1 MITGLCGNSFASLE
15 ILLTLSQHETMLRKQ
30 PIRHF
35 RNEKGTGAKMCPAMV
50 SGIATGDVTLVTVP
64 EVIAKVNS
72 AQFPLVFKVASRA
85 LFSPKANAKF
95 SKSLSCWNCTNCSL
109 LGRLYFP
116 LHTASSGIN
125 PSCFLL

>member
-30 PIRHF
+30 PIRYF

-95 SKSLSCWNCTNCSL
+95 SKSLSFWNCTSCSL

-125 PSCFLL
+125 PSCSLL

>member
-15 ILLTLSQHETMLRKQ
+15 MLLTLSQHETMLRKQ

-35 RNEKGTGAKMCPAMV
+35 RNEKETGAKMCPAMV

-72 AQFPLVFKVASRA
+72 AQFPLVFKVGVEHYFHRTQMLNFQNPYLAGTAQIA
-85 LFSPKANAKF
+85 L
-95 SKSLSCWNCTNCSL
+95 
-109 LGRLYFP
+109 R
-116 LHTASSGIN
+116 
-125 PSCFLL
+125 

>member
-72 AQFPLVFKVASRA
+72 AQFPLVFKVASGA
-85 LFSPKANAKF
+85 LFSPNANAKF

-109 LGRLYFP
+109 LGRLYLP